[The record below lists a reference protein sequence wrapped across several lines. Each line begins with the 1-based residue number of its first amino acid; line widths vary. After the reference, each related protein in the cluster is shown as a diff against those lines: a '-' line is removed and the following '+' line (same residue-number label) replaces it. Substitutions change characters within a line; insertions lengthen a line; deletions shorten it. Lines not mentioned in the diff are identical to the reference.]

1 LALPASPGGAAI
13 PTPCLCPLTAGNHSI
28 DAKGQDHM
36 STALCI
42 SSYPFYLLVTAAAAG
57 WWQELVV
64 PTANVQHYRS

>member
-1 LALPASPGGAAI
+1 
-13 PTPCLCPLTAGNHSI
+13 
-28 DAKGQDHM
+28 M